1 MPTVLEIPVIRANN
15 YGGGVRFQ
23 LAPQAPDAPSLSG
36 FVELSE
42 RRASAS
48 SLDGWMVFAGG
59 SIRY

>member
-1 MPTVLEIPVIRANN
+1 M
-15 YGGGVRFQ
+15 RFQ